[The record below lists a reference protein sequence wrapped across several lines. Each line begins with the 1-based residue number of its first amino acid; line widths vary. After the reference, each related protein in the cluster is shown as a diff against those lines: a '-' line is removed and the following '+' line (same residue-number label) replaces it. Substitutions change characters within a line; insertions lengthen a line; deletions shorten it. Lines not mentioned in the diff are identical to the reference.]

1 VFSCTQKARE
11 SGDDLIRCSLVSSFF
26 LIIADWFYT
35 LNATAIFNRAMK
47 LLKQRKKKLHKCHLD
62 LTTMNDTISTPS

>member
-1 VFSCTQKARE
+1 VFSCTQDARE

-47 LLKQRKKKLHKCHLD
+47 LLKQRKK
-62 LTTMNDTISTPS
+62 